1 MWSAA
6 GCFEK
11 QTNLLLLFSSSVA
24 LSSSLSAILIKITP
38 RKKTPSLCVYACV
51 CVCVCGWVGGCVWV
65 CVCVFVEVHSPWRL
79 HLSGSVGMPRNRSAM
94 LCWRPFFC
102 VPSFS
107 ITTLEWRPKPFYL
120 AALFCSHNR
129 SGLSHD
135 LTSARLA
142 FIKIRPSFTIIR
154 HRLRSAQYRKP
165 IYLWRQALTRG
176 VAM

>member
-1 MWSAA
+1 MQQGVLKSRRICCC
-6 GCFEK
+6 CFSH
-11 QTNLLLLFSSSVA
+11 QLPFPHHYLPF
-24 LSSSLSAILIKITP
+24 LIKITP

-51 CVCVCGWVGGCVWV
+51 CVCVCVCGCVGV

-79 HLSGSVGMPRNRSAM
+79 HLSGSVGMPRNRSTM

>member
-1 MWSAA
+1 MECSRVFWKADE
-6 GCFEK
+6 FVVVV
-11 QTNLLLLFSSSVA
+11 F
-24 LSSSLSAILIKITP
+24 LISCPFLITICHFDQNHT
-38 RKKTPSLCVYACV
+38 KKKNTVFVCV
-51 CVCVCGWVGGCVWV
+51 CVCVCVWV
-65 CVCVFVEVHSPWRL
+65 CGCVCVFVEVHSPWRL
-79 HLSGSVGMPRNRSAM
+79 HLSGSVGMPRNRSTM